1 MSNGGKKYYKTVFDK
16 LCSLR
21 ENDPKQA
28 REKLRGDGI
37 WLFFE
42 ALEDDDLLT
51 AHRLLDWGV
60 FKDFDEKRAP
70 KHWLANAWYK
80 FPYSGDDQKR
90 ADFSV
95 RLQRAESIMKFAKH
109 WDAMLGLA
117 IALQEKD
124 LAWKYAQKGGRVRQW
139 GKPGEKWT
147 FSRLLHG
154 TTWEDVRNSYR
165 VRCFFDDWGLEY
177 ELMLAEIVYDAMKQL
192 APLTDEEERDEF
204 QLIYKSA
211 DAELFFRPIMDPV
224 DRDVWLECSFYG
236 ADACPFS
243 GPVCTGPSWERIL
256 GMKIDCDLAGM
267 FTPGEL
273 IGAALADYAS
283 EFGFGAEQILD
294 KKIRRGFAARLGAL
308 YRKHPRPRKVLSEEE
323 LEK

>member
-1 MSNGGKKYYKTVFDK
+1 MGDGAKKYYKTAFDK

-42 ALEDDDLLT
+42 AIEDDDLLT
-51 AHRLLDWGV
+51 AHRVLDWGA
-60 FKDFDEKRAP
+60 FTEICEKRQP
-70 KHWLANAWYK
+70 DRWLANAWHK

-95 RLQRAESIMKFAKH
+95 RLQRAESSMKFAKH

-117 IALQEKD
+117 VALQEKE

-147 FSRLLHG
+147 FSRLLHH

-165 VRCFFDDWGLEY
+165 VRCYFDDWGLEY
-177 ELMLAEIVYDAMKQL
+177 EIMLAEIVYDTMKRL
-192 APLTDEEERDEF
+192 APMGEDVRRDEY
-204 QLIYKSA
+204 QLIYKNA
-211 DAELFFRPIMDPV
+211 DAELFFRPVMDHV

-236 ADACPFS
+236 ADACPFT
-243 GPVCTGPSWERIL
+243 GPVCTGPSWDRIA
-256 GMKIDCDLAGM
+256 GMKVDFDFAGM
-267 FTPGEL
+267 FRPGEL
-273 IGAALADYAS
+273 IGSVLADYAF
-283 EFGFGAEQILD
+283 EFGFGSDQILD
-294 KKIRRGFAARLGAL
+294 PKIRRSFAARLGAL
-308 YRKHPRPRKVLSEEE
+308 YRKHPRPEPTEEE
-323 LEK
+323 CK